1 MIRGLKTRFQY
12 GKRNGGI
19 AIEMFLVRVGTI
31 ANSLRKREDD
41 MRLIGWQVWNWEVEK
56 YDWYSKA
63 YNCRFAKRL
72 CKIAVGIRVKNNGS
86 VSSSK
91 ILHGIINVFKD
102 FNDPRLARQNTWIQS
117 FS

>member
-41 MRLIGWQVWNWEVEK
+41 MRLIG
-56 YDWYSKA
+56 
-63 YNCRFAKRL
+63 
-72 CKIAVGIRVKNNGS
+72 
-86 VSSSK
+86 
-91 ILHGIINVFKD
+91 
-102 FNDPRLARQNTWIQS
+102 
-117 FS
+117 